1 MKNKSMM
8 KALFSV
14 LLMGWVFIV
23 QAAGYTPAI
32 TTGYPQIAIP
42 STSPQIV
49 WVQTGN
55 YWAQVD
61 DTPSKIMPIGFA
73 FNYAGVNYTNWSMTS
88 NAVIAFET
96 AAVGGNSTMS
106 NSYSPNDLPSATF
119 LNRPAL
125 MPFWT
130 DLWKSASASGVL
142 DANSASQP
150 ASASFYQYATVTVGA
165 AQVLVIQLKNVG
177 FYASPSTPVN
187 MQIQIWSTG
196 QIVYA
201 FGALQVVTTGLRI
214 GLQFPVATSTMGCH
228 TLANTITPSLANN
241 SFVYTWDATAT
252 QCPSVA
258 NVNHY
263 EIRHDGNATLCP
275 EQVTILACSVATSPC
290 PAANIVN
297 NQIINARVNVTGQT
311 NVSQT
316 PSSSNLSS
324 SNPTQVVNL
333 TWASGSAGTATLGV
347 QASIATSGATAL
359 LCTNLAGTAT
369 TTCSMTVANTACVA
383 APHHFQIVAPG
394 NTSACGA
401 TNSFTVKA
409 WADAAETVLY
419 TSALAV
425 GTVSQTG
432 NAASLPNLGAISIPS
447 GSSSTTISPITFAA
461 AGTTT
466 FSATSTPALAG
477 ATTCS
482 FGGST
487 SCSFTSASCA
497 ADMNC
502 TETVANAANAS
513 DSDSKTGRLYTKL
526 AGAAFDVS
534 VVARK
539 SDQTIN
545 STYASDATKTVTV
558 ELVDADSAAT
568 CAAYSSISSQSLTF
582 AGGIASP
589 PDAGRKTATFTVANA
604 YKNVRCRAKDN
615 LGLTGCSADNFAI
628 RPVGVVLSTSATAA
642 APGATASTTVK
653 AGATF
658 NLQATAVPNTAT
670 NYNGTLSKNTPAASY
685 FTAQDPA
692 QSVQAAGGVV
702 GSLSP
707 STLTGNLAATANA
720 TYSEVGY
727 LYLAANAYL
736 DSTWTGTSGDAA
748 GNDCVVGSTSN
759 TLSSGKYGCN
769 LGNTAAISLGR
780 FIPDHFDTNAAQGCV
795 AGGFTYSGQPF
806 ASTVT
811 ARNASAATT
820 QNYFGNFAKAVTL
833 SNAGATTNMTGNS
846 VSAAGFSAGVGAA
859 NVTYTFVSPATAPV
873 TMAVRAMETAADA
886 VSSARPTPVEAAV
899 GIRSGRVRLLN
910 AYGSELLDLPVTM
923 RAEYWLD
930 ATSGWQINTA
940 DSCTTT
946 TLTFTAVGTND
957 ITTNTC
963 VWDTGSAPGNSGKAC
978 ITPIVVTSRQFKEG
992 GVAGFAGDFNLWL
1005 KAPGATHPGS
1015 IDVTATVPSWL
1026 QFNWS
1031 GAVGNPKGRA
1041 TFGVYKSPLIYR
1053 RENY

>member
-1 MKNKSMM
+1 MKSKSMM
-8 KALFSV
+8 KALLSV
-14 LLMGWVFIV
+14 LLLGWVFIV

-61 DTPSKIMPIGFA
+61 DTPSKIMPIGFT

-106 NSYSPNDLPSATF
+106 NSYTPNNLPSATF
-119 LNRPAL
+119 PNRPAL

-150 ASASFYQYATVTVGA
+150 ANASFYQYATVTAGA
-165 AQVLVIQLKNVG
+165 AQVLVIQLRNVG

-196 QIVYA
+196 EIVYA

-214 GLQFPVATSTMGCH
+214 GLQFPVAATSTMGCH

-241 SFVYTWDATAT
+241 SFVYTWDATAAE
-252 QCPSVA
+252 CPAVA

-263 EIRHDGNATLCP
+263 EIRHDGAATLCP

-297 NQIINARVNVTGQT
+297 NQIINARVNVTGLT

-324 SNPTQVVNL
+324 SNTTQVVNL
-333 TWASGSAGTATLGV
+333 TWASGSAGTAALNI
-347 QASIATSGATAL
+347 QASIATTGTTAL
-359 LCTNLAGTAT
+359 LCTNLAGTAAT
-369 TTCSMTVANTACVA
+369 ACNMTVANTACVA
-383 APHHFQIVAPG
+383 APHHFQIVAPS

-401 TNSFTVKA
+401 TNSFTVRA
-409 WADAAETVLY
+409 WVDAAETVPY

-425 GTVSQTG
+425 GTVTQAG
-432 NAASLPNLGAISIPS
+432 NAASLPNLGAFSIPS

-466 FSATSTPALAG
+466 FSANSTPALAG

-513 DSDSKTGRLYTKL
+513 DSNSKTGRLYTKL

-534 VVARK
+534 VIARK

-558 ELVDADSAAT
+558 ELVNADSAAT
-568 CAAYSSISSQSLTF
+568 CAAYSSIASQSLTF
-582 AGGIASP
+582 AGGVASP

-604 YKNVRCRAKDN
+604 YKNVRCRATDN
-615 LGLTGCSADNFAI
+615 LGLTGCSTDNFAI
-628 RPVGVVLSTSATAA
+628 RPVGVVLSTSATAT
-642 APGATASTTVK
+642 APGATALPTVK
-653 AGATF
+653 AGANF
-658 NLQATAVPNTAT
+658 NVQATAVPNTAT
-670 NYNGTLSKNTPAASY
+670 NYNGTLSKNTPTASY

-692 QSVQAAGGVV
+692 QPVQAAGGVV

-707 STLTGNLAATANA
+707 STLTGNLAATNNA

-748 GNDCVVGSTSN
+748 GNDCVVGSTSS

-806 ASTVT
+806 VSTVT

-820 QNYFGNFAKAVTL
+820 QNYFGNFAKAVTI

-846 VSAAGFSAGVGAA
+846 VPAAGFSAGVGAA
-859 NVTYTFVSPATAPV
+859 NVTYTFVSPATAPL
-873 TMAVRAMETAADA
+873 TLALRATETAADA
-886 VSSARPTPVEAAV
+886 VSSSGFTEGVV
-899 GIRSGRVRLLN
+899 GIRSGRVRVLN
-910 AYGSELLDLPVTM
+910 AYGSELLDLPMLT

-930 ATSGWQINTA
+930 ASSGWQINTA

-946 TLTFTAVGTND
+946 TLSFAAVGTD
-957 ITTNTC
+957 ITSYTC
-963 VWDTGSAPGNSGKAC
+963 ARDTGAPGNSGKGCAAAG
-978 ITPIVVTSRQFKEG
+978 VTSRQFKEG
-992 GVAGFAGDFNLWL
+992 GVTGFAGDFNLWL
-1005 KAPGATHPGS
+1005 QAPGTGHPGS
-1015 IDVTATVPSWL
+1015 IDVTAAVPAWL
-1026 QFNWS
+1026 QFNWT
-1031 GAVGNPKGRA
+1031 GTVGNPKGRA